1 MVELV
6 NGIILFII
14 FFIFCIRLGYCII
27 KMIKDNNNNKPFK
40 VW

>member
-14 FFIFCIRLGYCII
+14 FLVFCIRLGYCMI
-27 KMIKDNNNNKPFK
+27 KMVKNSTIDKLFRI
-40 VW
+40 W